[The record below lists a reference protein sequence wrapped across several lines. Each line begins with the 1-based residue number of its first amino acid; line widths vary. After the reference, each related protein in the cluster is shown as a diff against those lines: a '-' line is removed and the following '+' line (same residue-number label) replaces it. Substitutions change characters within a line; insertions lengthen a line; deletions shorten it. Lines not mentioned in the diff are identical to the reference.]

1 MPAPDRTPFYI
12 ASLNGLIKLRFLTVV
27 ELVLVDDLTP
37 PIPADVG
44 LDIYPCVE
52 AMVFFVRLLAA
63 VNAFCGETL
72 AKSDVLSELMP
83 RMPAPAEMIESLGLT
98 IWLLVLSAS
107 LGFRFI

>member
-12 ASLNGLIKLRFLTVV
+12 ASLNGLIKLRFLAV

-37 PIPADVG
+37 PKPADVVG
-44 LDIYPCVE
+44 LDIYPCVD

-63 VNAFCGETL
+63 ANAFWGETL

-83 RMPAPAEMIESLGLT
+83 RIPAPAEMMESLGLT
-98 IWLLVLSAS
+98 IWLLVLSTS